1 MRVTVAVALLSL
13 LAVPAAFAA
22 PSLLDAA
29 GSGGFSLTPEAR
41 NGLLGL
47 AILVGWIALA
57 MLLPDF
63 DGREDSDWGDN
74 AESYRRP
81 Y

>member
-1 MRVTVAVALLSL
+1 LRACFIFIAAIVGI
-13 LAVPAAFAA
+13 LAAPAALAA
-22 PSLLDAA
+22 NLFDAGA
-29 GSGGFSLTPEAR
+29 GLALSPEIR

-63 DGREDSDWGDN
+63 DGREDSDWGDSE
-74 AESYRRP
+74 ESYRRP